1 MKKEKTMSY
10 GEVFEID
17 GKKYLLEV
25 VHGRNL
31 YTYVAERI
39 SEDEHI
45 EIAEIEK
52 FDETYEEQYDIIHKL
67 PNELYMRTILMV
79 ILDDYGKYDA
89 FVDYSKYVESMLE
102 QHTPDE
108 IINSSSDERIVYA
121 GYYPLDIGQDRFV
134 SQTIYAIKDIFTNK
148 LKKLLLD
155 GQIIRSINWDENEF
169 VYFSSRHLMLLNE
182 KGIAEDFAGLYVDD
196 FYDLKTGAEKFER
209 PKGRK

>member
-1 MKKEKTMSY
+1 MSY
-10 GEVFEID
+10 GEIFDIE

-52 FDETYEEQYDIIHKL
+52 FDETYEEQYDIIRKL
-67 PNELYMRTILMV
+67 PNKLYMRTILMV

-108 IINSSSDERIVYA
+108 IINSSSDERVVYA

-134 SQTIYAIKDIFTNK
+134 SETMCAIKYIFINRLRK
-148 LKKLLLD
+148 ILLD
-155 GQIIRSINWDENEF
+155 GKKIKSKNWDENEF

-182 KGIAEDFAGLYVDD
+182 KGTAEDFTGLYLDD
-196 FYDLKTGAEKFER
+196 FYDLKTGAEKFEIL
-209 PKGRK
+209 K